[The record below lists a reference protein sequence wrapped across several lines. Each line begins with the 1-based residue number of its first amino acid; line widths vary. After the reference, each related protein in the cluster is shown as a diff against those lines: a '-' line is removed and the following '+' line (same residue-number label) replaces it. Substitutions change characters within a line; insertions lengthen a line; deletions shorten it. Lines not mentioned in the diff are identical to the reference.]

1 MKFLYAL
8 LIIFPVLSANAQEC
22 GRSFEEVPVSCIQNL
37 SGNFEK
43 LEKREQ
49 KRIET
54 LERALEENKEGNV
67 IKLAEIEKDL
77 IFMFDRDIEKT
88 RKEYEDKIF
97 LFQSATGLYGK
108 LIIKS
113 ISKTVGSTKEE
124 TKSTCSMFINSVVFG
139 PKGSEIVKNVTLSI
153 ESIAGAWSVDRVSL
167 DENGTDFVLRRE
179 HGLCVFKRVN
189 AYAFPYK
196 KFIQEEEEGKVIL
209 LYFGLFLIGLS
220 IFLVARTIFQDDE
233 RYKAK
238 EKLEDAEVDEKR
250 ETPNDVVLKYSRPFF
265 KRYFTPV
272 IMGMKGRRKIK
283 EKYKRTLASSG
294 MNKFLS
300 PEDFYAF
307 KLFLIIGFPIVYLG
321 LRSFLEVEE
330 DWPLSLTPVISIAGF
345 FYPDVWIKGKIAQR
359 QKEITL
365 SMPFIVDML
374 ALSVEA
380 GLDFVAAMQRVIEK
394 APPSPLVDEFETM
407 IKETKI
413 GLSRAEALRQLSW
426 RVDTLPVASFCATLI
441 SADAV
446 GADIA
451 PILKT
456 LAKEIR
462 QKRSSMAE
470 QEGAKAATK
479 ILLPMIFITL
489 PAVLLIIAAP
499 MVMKLMGGE

>member
-1 MKFLYAL
+1 MKILYAL
-8 LIIFPVLSANAQEC
+8 LFLYPVLSANAQQC
-22 GRSFEEVPVSCIQNL
+22 GRSFEEVPASCIQNL

-49 KRIET
+49 KRLEN
-54 LERALEENKEGNV
+54 LERAIEENKEGNI
-67 IKLAEIEKDL
+67 IKRAEIQKDL

-88 RKEYEDKIF
+88 VKDYKEKIF
-97 LFQSATGLYGK
+97 FFKSSTGYLGK
-108 LIIKS
+108 FIIKS
-113 ISKTVGSTKEE
+113 ISKSNT
-124 TKSTCSMFINSVVFG
+124 TCSMFINSVVFG
-139 PKGSEIVKNVTLSI
+139 PKRTEIVKNVTLSI
-153 ESIAGAWSVDRVSL
+153 ESLAGSWSVDRVSL
-167 DENGTDFVLRRE
+167 DEKGTDFVLRRE
-179 HGLCVFKRVN
+179 HGICVFKRVN
-189 AYAFPYK
+189 AYGFAYK
-196 KFIQEEEEGKVIL
+196 KFIQEEEEGKVVL
-209 LYFGLFLIGLS
+209 MYFGLFLIGLS

-250 ETPNDVVLKYSRPFF
+250 ETPNDIVLKYSRPFF
-265 KRYFTPV
+265 KRYFSPV

-294 MNKFLS
+294 MNKFLT

-330 DWPLSLTPVISIAGF
+330 DWPLSLTPVVSIAGF
-345 FYPDVWIKGKIAQR
+345 FYPDIWIKGKIAQR

-394 APPSPLVDEFETM
+394 APPSPLVEEFETM

-462 QKRSSMAE
+462 QKRSAMAE

-489 PAVLLIIAAP
+489 PAVLIIIAAP